1 MPESEDIKYVAQ
13 GGLNYDD
20 NLQVFPPQDYRYALN
35 CISNESGEYGV
46 VTNTKGNQLV
56 TTVLPAGRNT
66 VIGGCED
73 KEIQAYIYFVY
84 NNRDDH
90 CIVRYKAVS
99 NTVQFLLYA
108 EDVLNFRSEYRW
120 RINNPFTVG
129 SGEGK
134 LLFWTDNFNPP
145 RKLNILR
152 AIQYT
157 SCKLFGTTSTT
168 TTSTSSTS
176 TSSTST
182 TSTSS
187 TSTSSTSTT
196 STSSTSTSSTSTTST
211 SSTSTT
217 STSTFTTVTHD
228 YDYRP

>member
-1 MPESEDIKYVAQ
+1 MPNQEDVKYVAQ

-35 CISNESGEYGV
+35 CISYESGEFGV
-46 VTNTKGNQLV
+46 VTNAKGNQLV
-56 TTVLPAGRNT
+56 TFALPAGRNT

-84 NNRDDH
+84 NNHQRH
-90 CIVRYKAVS
+90 CIVRYKAVT
-99 NTVQFLLYA
+99 NEVQFILYD
-108 EDVLNFRSEYRW
+108 EDVLNFRSEFKW

-152 AIQYT
+152 ARQYT
-157 SCKLFGTTSTT
+157 SCELFGTTSTST
-168 TTSTSSTS
+168 TSTYTTSSTSSTS
-176 TSSTST
+176 TSTSTTSTTSTST

-187 TSTSSTSTT
+187 TSATSTSTSTT
-196 STSSTSTSSTSTTST
+196 
-211 SSTSTT
+211 
-217 STSTFTTVTHD
+217 VTHE
-228 YDYRP
+228 YDFRPR